1 MIQLMLFSLFLYMY
15 GLPALVRMNQRAT
28 IVIKSKVDTDGILAP
43 SFTIAARDQTT
54 GLSWKMEKRISNNS
68 STDFRD
74 SDILAEQ
81 CKDFPTVEQCLDSL
95 TFDWTDFIKG
105 TLLGYREKTSLKGK
119 GKIWQPDL
127 TIARFGRTYTFH
139 PEMMIGPDADE
150 QQLIILLD
158 NNYMYDIFV
167 HDTNFFILNE
177 NCCVLPSTYVRLMPN
192 SSNVY
197 YRISATQH
205 QELNSPK
212 DPCVEDEQYNFSVC
226 VKENLA
232 RKVGCRPSWDIW
244 SDQTIKNCTKIEEH
258 R

>member
-1 MIQLMLFSLFLYMY
+1 MLLIIAKVMIQLMLFSLFLYMY

-177 NCCVLPSTYVRLMPN
+177 NCCVLPSTYVRLIPNVSN
-192 SSNVY
+192 SSNIY

-205 QELNSPK
+205 QELTRPK
-212 DPCVEDEQYNFSVC
+212 DRCVEDKQYNFFSSHK
-226 VKENLA
+226 KENLA
-232 RKVGCRPSWDIW
+232 RKVG
-244 SDQTIKNCTKIEEH
+244 
-258 R
+258 